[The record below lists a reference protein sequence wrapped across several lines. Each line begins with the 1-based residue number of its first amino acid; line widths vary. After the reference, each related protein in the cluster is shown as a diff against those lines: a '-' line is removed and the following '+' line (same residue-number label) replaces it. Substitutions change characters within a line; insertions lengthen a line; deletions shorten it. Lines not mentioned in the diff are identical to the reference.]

1 MKVARTV
8 PRGGKPERAYLS
20 QLGQQVNIRCKQYC
34 LDKTIIKLMKKYL
47 ILDPKPSDLTM
58 VRVIK
63 ARTGQLKG
71 MSPFKALE

>member
-1 MKVARTV
+1 M
-8 PRGGKPERAYLS
+8 
-20 QLGQQVNIRCKQYC
+20 QQVNIRCKQNC